1 MRSFTIGAIQGID
14 IRLHPTMALVVFWA
28 VYQWGIAGSHGLSGI
43 VFGLAFVCAIFLLV
57 LVHELGHG
65 LMAHEYELTVR
76 DITLLPLGGVARV
89 EQMPSNTRVE
99 TMVALAGSLTNLA
112 IAAIALPFMLLWVVV
127 SDLTFGGMLQSYRF
141 DTPSIQSFVLYLYLA
156 NLLLG
161 FINLLPVFPMD
172 GGRVLRSALSELMS
186 RRQATQVAVFVTMLF
201 SVVVGAF
208 ALASGE
214 ILLLLICLMLVGF
227 SLAEGRA
234 VRLEEHLR
242 RMQVGQFAVWDRGG
256 ISPSEPLA
264 IALRDGPRDVVVTA
278 HGVVLGMLWKNDLQ
292 RALQSGALHK
302 RAGEL
307 MDRQIVTADVDA
319 SIYDVQTLMSA
330 HNQWSLPITE
340 HGAYR
345 GMFDSERVSHVH
357 QLLRARTPER
367 RHLTAFSGS
376 ISQAFRGLVR

>member
-1 MRSFTIGAIQGID
+1 MRSFTPGSIQGID
-14 IRLHPTMALVVFWA
+14 IRIHPTMAVVPLWA
-28 VYQWGIAGSHGLSGI
+28 IYNWGIASSHGLTGVI
-43 VFGLAFVCAIFLLV
+43 FGLAFVCAIFLLV
-57 LVHELGHG
+57 LIHELGHG

-112 IAAIALPFMLLWVVV
+112 IAAVTLPVMLLWIVV
-127 SDLTFGGMLQSYRF
+127 SDLSLGGMLQAYRF
-141 DTPSIQSFVLYLYLA
+141 DTPSIQSFILYLYLA

-161 FINLLPVFPMD
+161 IVNLLPVFPMD
-172 GGRVLRSALSELMS
+172 GGRVLRSALSELVG
-186 RRQATQVAVFVTMLF
+186 RRHATQIAVFVTLLF

-214 ILLLLICLMLVGF
+214 ILLLLVCLMLIGF

-234 VRLEEHLR
+234 VRLEEYLR

-256 ISPSEPLA
+256 IGPSEPLA

-292 RALQSGALHK
+292 RALQNGALQK

-307 MDRQIVTADVDA
+307 MDRQIVTADVET
-319 SIYDVQTLMSA
+319 SIYDVQALMA
-330 HNQWSLPITE
+330 ANNQWSLPITE

-357 QLLRARTPER
+357 HMLRARSLER
-367 RHLTAFSGS
+367 RHFTAFSGS
-376 ISQAFRGLVR
+376 VSQAFRGLVR